1 MTNSGQLDNKD
12 EQQLNL
18 LASKA
23 ECGLI
28 KLAYNSEMTILY
40 SNPYFYT
47 LHGYTQEEYQELF
60 GSNALARI
68 HPDDA
73 QRFKASVA
81 RQLNM
86 GTALRFEYRVI
97 KKDGSIAWLLIKGQM
112 TANEQRISYLCSC
125 IDITSMKI
133 SYQDLN

>member
-1 MTNSGQLDNKD
+1 MTEELRQQEEQLSI
-12 EQQLNL
+12 
-18 LASKA
+18 LANKA

-40 SNPYFYT
+40 ANDYFYT
-47 LHGYTQEEYQELF
+47 LHGYTKEEYTELF
-60 GSNALARI
+60 GAHALARI

-81 RQLNM
+81 RQLAM

-97 KKDGSIAWLLIKGQM
+97 KKDGTIGWLFRELAYKGQIPGVKK
-112 TANEQRISYLCSC
+112 ASW
-125 IDITSMKI
+125 
-133 SYQDLN
+133 